1 MKITFTLKDLTD
13 AFYNGMG
20 ESIVGLLN
28 MPDNEKFA
36 YLMRKAQQR
45 ELKISMKI
53 GYGQFRDSVEL
64 NQLLRK
70 DNLSYS
76 FKLEPRRGYKLA
88 TFEIVS

>member
-28 MPDNEKFA
+28 MPDNEKFI

-53 GYGQFRDSVEL
+53 GAGQFRDSVEL
-64 NQLLRK
+64 NHLLRK

-88 TFEIVS
+88 TFEIV